1 MAAAR
6 KPAQKP
12 DKSSR
17 IKSEEAKLRSIFKD
31 LPDDARETTEK
42 LIGNA
47 AFMAATL
54 EDLQEYINEH
64 GCTEEYQN
72 GENQFGKKKSSEVD
86 VYNTMIKNYKA
97 VIDTLLGRLP
107 KAPPGGDDDGF
118 DDFTAEREE

>member
-1 MAAAR
+1 MGAAKKTA
-6 KPAQKP
+6 PTL
-12 DKSSR
+12 DKNQR
-17 IKSEEAKLRSIFKD
+17 IKREEDKLKSIFKD
-31 LPDDARETTEK
+31 LADDARKTTEK

-47 AFMAATL
+47 AFMAVTL
-54 EDLQEYINEH
+54 EDLQEYINAH

-118 DDFTAEREE
+118 EDFVEERE